1 MLTLLLEYNS
11 LPRLKNL
18 ALEDKKED
26 FSALKGRLVTE
37 FKSYIS
43 KLTVVSI
50 NNNAV
55 DVLQLVLH

>member
-43 KLTVVSI
+43 KLTVVSM